1 MTPVPEDPP
10 APRRRRRTSGPL
22 APAGASGEPVP
33 AVAAARVLV
42 QALASLGVR
51 DVVLAPGSRSAPLA
65 YAFADAARPD
75 DERPAGAPALRLH
88 VRVDERDAGF
98 LALGLAKA
106 SAHAG
111 ARGPGPARPVA
122 VVTTSGTAVAN
133 LHPAVLEAHHA
144 GLPLVLLTADRP
156 HELRGTGANQTTEQ
170 AQLFTSSVRLAV
182 DVPAPTGRTGEDRDL
197 RRTVSR
203 ALAAATGARTGDP
216 GPVHLNLA
224 FREPLVPG
232 DEPWPAPSVAGLTH
246 VAGRAQPA
254 EPAAALTDAQPLVVE
269 ATDDLADDRARPS
282 RRARGAVPTVVVAGD
297 GAGPGAARLAE
308 ANGWP
313 LLAEPSSGARQ
324 GPSAVA
330 AYRLL
335 LADDRL
341 GGRVGRV
348 VVLGRPT
355 LTRPVQQLLARPD
368 VEVLVVA
375 PRGTDWPDAARNA
388 SQVLLEVPPRMRQ
401 GRVGA
406 PAGWLD
412 AWRTAD
418 AAAQD
423 VLAGLLDTPED
434 ARRSRSGPRVS
445 GWALARAVARASA
458 PDDVLVVGSSNPVR
472 DLDLVARWDLAP
484 LVLANRGLAGIDGTI
499 ATATGVAL
507 ALPHRRVRAY
517 LGDLTF
523 LHDVGGLLRG
533 PAEPTVD
540 LQIVVANDDGGSV
553 FTTLEPGEPDRA
565 DVFERVFATPHGVDV
580 AALCAGYGVRH
591 TRVVDTEG
599 LLPALAAPGTGT
611 SVVEVRVDRTHR
623 RSLVE
628 RLQAEVAAAVDKALS
643 PLA

>member
-1 MTPVPEDPP
+1 MMADVTTEP
-10 APRRRRRTSGPL
+10 APRRRRRPT
-22 APAGASGEPVP
+22 APDGASAAPVP
-33 AVAAARVLV
+33 SVASARVLV
-42 QALASLGVR
+42 QALAALGVR

-65 YAFADAARPD
+65 YAVADAARPD

-111 ARGPGPARPVA
+111 DRAPGPARPVA

-133 LHPAVLEAHHA
+133 LHPAVLEAHHS

-156 HELRGTGANQTTEQ
+156 HELHGTGANQTMEQ
-170 AQLFTSSVRLAV
+170 AGLFGGAVRLAV
-182 DVPAPTGRTGEDRDL
+182 DVPAPAGRPGEDRDL
-197 RRTVSR
+197 RRVVAR

-224 FREPLVPG
+224 FRDPLVPG
-232 DEPWPAPSVAGLTH
+232 DEPWPAPGEEGLTH
-246 VAGRAQPA
+246 VVGRAQPA
-254 EPAAALTDAQPLVVE
+254 EPGPLTAAVPLVV
-269 ATDDLADDRARPS
+269 ADPLDVPVRPS

-324 GPSAVA
+324 GPAAIA

-335 LADDRL
+335 LADERL

-355 LTRPVQQLLARPD
+355 LSRPVQTLLARPD
-368 VEVLVVA
+368 VDVLVVA

-388 SQVLLEVPPRMRQ
+388 SQVVLEVPPRMRQ

-418 AAAQD
+418 AAAAE
-423 VLAGLLDTPED
+423 VLAGVLDTPED

-507 ALPHRRVRAY
+507 ALPRRRVRAY
-517 LGDLTF
+517 VGDLTF

-533 PAEPTVD
+533 PAEAPVD
-540 LQIVVANDDGGSV
+540 LQVVVANDDGGSV
-553 FTTLEPGEPDRA
+553 FSTLEHGEPDRA

-580 AALCAGYGVRH
+580 AAICAGYGVRH
-591 TRVVDTEG
+591 TRVVDVDG
-599 LLPALAAPGTGT
+599 LLPALAAPGTGVG
-611 SVVEVRVDRTHR
+611 VVEVRVDRTLR
-623 RSLVE
+623 RSLGE
-628 RLQAEVAAAVDKALS
+628 RVASQVAAAVDKALS
-643 PLA
+643 PRD